1 MRLRVRPECSRL
13 PSIQFLPP
21 HLPPTPSI
29 RFPGSMLSSRA
40 VDPPPSTH
48 PGFPS
53 AVSSPSGSPY
63 SAKTPATHPG
73 SCLLARP
80 ERGFPG
86 LYRRQDCCPPTPN
99 LLITAASKSSS
110 ISFLRPAH
118 PSQQGGGASFSFYL
132 HFNALP
138 HFSKEWK
145 APTPRTRDCSW
156 WDIGWGPLPIQP
168 AGLTVVSIWP
178 LHKNHH

>member
-21 HLPPTPSI
+21 RLPPTPSI
-29 RFPGSMLSSRA
+29 RFPGSMMSSRA
-40 VDPPPSTH
+40 VDPHPPPTLVFLLLCPPRVDPPTLQRLLPLLLDPVFW
-48 PGFPS
+48 PGR
-53 AVSSPSGSPY
+53 
-63 SAKTPATHPG
+63 K
-73 SCLLARP
+73 
-80 ERGFPG
+80 RGFPG

-145 APTPRTRDCSW
+145 ANPTHQR
-156 WDIGWGPLPIQP
+156 L
-168 AGLTVVSIWP
+168 
-178 LHKNHH
+178 